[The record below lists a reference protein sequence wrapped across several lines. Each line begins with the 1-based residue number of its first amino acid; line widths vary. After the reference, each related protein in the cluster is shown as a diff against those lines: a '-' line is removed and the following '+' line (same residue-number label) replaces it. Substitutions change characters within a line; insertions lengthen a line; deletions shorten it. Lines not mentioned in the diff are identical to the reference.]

1 MAGSESFQIVSLRW
15 MGQTELMSGSA
26 LGGTSLFH
34 DVSQRRRCFAS
45 HVFAPKSKLDG
56 LHVSE
61 WLRGRWSAAYGR

>member
-1 MAGSESFQIVSLRW
+1 MAGSESFQIVSLPW
-15 MGQTELMSGSA
+15 MGQTELMSWFGIRTYIA
-26 LGGTSLFH
+26 WR
-34 DVSQRRRCFAS
+34 DVIVSRCFAS